1 MKKRIYKCSVSMG
14 NMAILET
21 EMYKDSFIKLMDA
34 LWCKS
39 YTLEKVEDPDNNYNY
54 YYEAEIEYRDNSF
67 LKVIRFSETINSY
80 VRFHN
85 HTIRESLLE

>member
-1 MKKRIYKCSVSMG
+1 M
-14 NMAILET
+14 E
-21 EMYKDSFIKLMDA
+21 A

-39 YTLEKVEDPDNNYNY
+39 YTLETGDDPDNNYNY
-54 YYEAEIEYRDNSF
+54 YEAEIGYRDSSF